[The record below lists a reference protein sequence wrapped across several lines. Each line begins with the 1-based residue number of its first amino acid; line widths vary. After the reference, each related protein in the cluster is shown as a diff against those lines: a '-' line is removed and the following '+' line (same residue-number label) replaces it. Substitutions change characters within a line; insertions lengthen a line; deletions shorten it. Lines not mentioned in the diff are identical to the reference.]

1 MPITITRIEPQKRKN
16 NRYSLFAGAEFI
28 ISVNDK
34 TLLEFGIHTGQKLSE
49 EIIVKI
55 KKKESYYLLYEQA
68 LRYLARRAHAKYELG
83 KKLTQK
89 GFDKNSIN
97 KILGELEKKKY
108 LNDSDFARIFTL
120 DEIRLRKSGPLRIQQ
135 KLIQKGIH
143 TEIIQECLRTLY
155 PEDLQEQNAQYF
167 AEKKLNIMQNALPAE
182 KQKKLAAFL
191 KGKGYAWQISTRVI
205 KKFTGDITDEA

>member
-1 MPITITRIEPQKRKN
+1 
-16 NRYSLFAGAEFI
+16 
-28 ISVNDK
+28 
-34 TLLEFGIHTGQKLSE
+34 
-49 EIIVKI
+49 
-55 KKKESYYLLYEQA
+55 LYEQA